1 MAEDGTI
8 EAIRIAD
15 APGFALGVQ
24 WHAEYD
30 PQRNPINREL
40 FQAFGEAL
48 APAGG
53 LSGRKNGRGKR
64 EDAMRDR
71 QWSRRD
77 LLKASTASAAGVVF
91 AEPLRAAA
99 PPAADV
105 TPALIEAARKEG
117 KLSFYS
123 ALELNIA
130 ERLARTFEAK
140 YPGIS
145 VRVERSGAERIF
157 QRIAQEQGSGINA
170 VDVANSTD
178 PAHYL
183 DWKKNDWLA
192 PYVPEE
198 VARHFPADQ
207 IDPDGMHATSCA
219 WLEAI
224 GYNTNLV
231 KREDAPKSYA
241 DLLDP
246 KWQGKIVKGHP
257 GYSGA
262 ILTATFVLA
271 RDLGWPYLE
280 KLAQQKVMQVQSAAD
295 PPKKILLGERAVMA
309 DGNDYNLVLLK
320 DQGKPVEVVYPAEGS
335 PLIIVPSGIFSGAPN
350 PNAARL
356 FQSFFFSAETQQM
369 LVDVFAHRSFHAQVK
384 EKGEHIPLAG
394 LKLLKADPAAG
405 AGAER
410 GDQGALHQD
419 LRGVSGH
426 ACRSRIRHSP

>member
-1 MAEDGTI
+1 MRQALRLACSGMPNTI
-8 EAIRIAD
+8 RSATRSTARCLRLLAGRSSSKSAPTDRRDARKDAAHREEAM
-15 APGFALGVQ
+15 GG
-24 WHAEYD
+24 
-30 PQRNPINREL
+30 RN
-40 FQAFGEAL
+40 
-48 APAGG
+48 
-53 LSGRKNGRGKR
+53 
-64 EDAMRDR
+64 
-71 QWSRRD
+71 WTRRD
-77 LLKASTASAAGVVF
+77 LLRASAASAAGVLF

-99 PPAADV
+99 PPASAV

-123 ALELNIA
+123 ALELNVA
-130 ERLARTFEAK
+130 ERLAKTFEAK
-140 YPGIS
+140 YPGIA

-157 QRIAQEQGSGINA
+157 QRIAQEQASRINA

-192 PYVPEE
+192 PYVPEDI
-198 VARHFPADQ
+198 ARHFPADQ
-207 IDPDGMHATSCA
+207 VDADGMYATSCA

-246 KWQGKIVKGHP
+246 KWVAKIVKGHP

-262 ILTATFVLA
+262 ILTATFVLT

-280 KLAQQKVMQVQSAAD
+280 KLAQQKVLQVQSAAD

-320 DQGKPVEVVYPAEGS
+320 DAGKPVQAVYATEGS
-335 PLIIVPSGIFSGAPN
+335 PLIIVPSGVFRNAPN

-369 LVDVFAHRSFHAQVK
+369 LVDVFAHRSFHAMVK
-384 EKGEHIPLAG
+384 EKSGHVPLAQI
-394 LKLLKADPAAG
+394 KLLRADPAEVLAQSE
-405 AGAER
+405 AIKAR
-410 GDQGALHQD
+410 YTKLF
-419 LRGVSGH
+419 GV
-426 ACRSRIRHSP
+426 

>member
-1 MAEDGTI
+1 
-8 EAIRIAD
+8 
-15 APGFALGVQ
+15 
-24 WHAEYD
+24 
-30 PQRNPINREL
+30 
-40 FQAFGEAL
+40 
-48 APAGG
+48 
-53 LSGRKNGRGKR
+53 
-64 EDAMRDR
+64 MRDR
-71 QWSRRD
+71 KWSRRD
-77 LLKASTASAAGVVF
+77 VLTASSALVAGALF

-99 PPAADV
+99 PPPTAV
-105 TPALIEAARKEG
+105 TPALIEAARREG
-117 KLSFYS
+117 KVSFYS
-123 ALELNIA
+123 ALELNVA
-130 ERLARTFEAK
+130 ERLGKTFEAK
-140 YPGIS
+140 YPGIA

-157 QRIAQEQGSGINA
+157 QRIAQEQASRINA

-192 PYVPEE
+192 PYVPDD

-207 IDPDGMHATSCA
+207 ADPDGMYATSCA
-219 WLEAI
+219 WLETI

-231 KREDAPKSYA
+231 KRDDAPKSYA

-246 KWQGKIVKGHP
+246 KWVAKIVKGHP

-262 ILTATFVLA
+262 ILTATFVLT

-280 KLAQQKVMQVQSAAD
+280 KLAQQKVLQVQSAAD

-335 PLIIVPSGIFSGAPN
+335 PLIIVPSGVFRGAPN

-384 EKGEHIPLAG
+384 EKGEHVPLAS
-394 LKLLKADPAAG
+394 LKLLKSDPAAVQ
-405 AGAER
+405 A
-410 GDQGALHQD
+410 QGEEIKA
-419 LRGVSGH
+419 RYSKIFGV
-426 ACRSRIRHSP
+426 